1 MAAPDNPGDSA
12 ADVSEKPAAL
22 SFLTLPSFS
31 EACGFIDSNHSCLAV
46 RTHRRHIALA
56 PKYMSKKR
64 SGITEHLT
72 AELLKYNVILEGVP
86 VAYDNIK
93 LIGELGDIY
102 DDVGYIHINIEA
114 DFVVFQPQ
122 YGEKLVG
129 VVNKKA
135 PSHIGCLVHGCFN
148 ASIPRP
154 MKMPVEAWQHVDVHV
169 GDQLEFEVFRLD
181 SDAVGVL
188 CIRGRLSRTMEA
200 EAINKMNAMSEEQNA
215 NTSLVKNGSEITE
228 EGVVDETTMPSRDTS
243 KSKGKKRSYKET
255 FAQNEC
261 TENEQDTNL
270 SLEEAPKKKR
280 KKHKHQEIFSQDLFL
295 EVDGNVDDSIMQT
308 SLQSNTKKKKKK
320 HRDSL
325 QNIDNDVA
333 VDSGVVG
340 SDSASVV
347 SSYREHKAKKS
358 KKKKERDLADL
369 ESSLHNGTED
379 SILTG
384 DGGLEGQVTEPVAI
398 KKRKKKHKNT
408 SAILD

>member
-1 MAAPDNPGDSA
+1 MRNVLLRECRAQARDSGA
-12 ADVSEKPAAL
+12 VIDAD
-22 SFLTLPSFS
+22 
-31 EACGFIDSNHSCLAV
+31 
-46 RTHRRHIALA
+46 RR
-56 PKYMSKKR
+56 
-64 SGITEHLT
+64 G
-72 AELLKYNVILEGVP
+72 LEGVP

-154 MKMPVEAWQHVDVHV
+154 LKMPVESWQHVDVDV

-200 EAINKMNAMSEEQNA
+200 EAVKKMNAISKEQNA
-215 NTSLVKNGSEITE
+215 NTSLIKNGSEITE
-228 EGVVDETTMPSRDTS
+228 EGAVDETTMPSQDTS

-255 FAQNEC
+255 FAQNEY
-261 TENEQDTNL
+261 TENQQDTNL
-270 SLEEAPKKKR
+270 CLEEAPKKKR
-280 KKHKHQEIFSQDLFL
+280 KKQKPQEIFSQDLFL
-295 EVDGNVDDSIMQT
+295 ELDGNVDDSIMET
-308 SLQSNTKKKKKK
+308 SLQSSSKKKKKR
-320 HRDSL
+320 RDSF
-325 QNIDNDVA
+325 QNIDSDVA
-333 VDSGVVG
+333 VDSGVVA

-347 SSYREHKAKKS
+347 SSYQEHKVKKS
-358 KKKKERDLADL
+358 KKKKLTDLADL
-369 ESSLHNGTED
+369 DSNLHNGTED
-379 SILTG
+379 SLVTRESA
-384 DGGLEGQVTEPVAI
+384 LEGQVTEPVAI

-408 SAILD
+408 SAVLD